1 MTSSNINKKT
11 GKRGEEIAVSF
22 LKKKGY
28 TIVEQNYRCVFGEI
42 DIVARHRGDI
52 VFIEVKSR
60 KSENFGN
67 PEEAVGFNKQRKM
80 SQIALNYLN
89 EKRLDDHGARFDV
102 VAVKLLPDGNKVK
115 LFTNAFELAY

>member
-1 MTSSNINKKT
+1 MTLDRKKT

-60 KSENFGN
+60 KSEDFGN
-67 PEEAVGFNKQRKM
+67 PEEAVGFNKQRKI

-89 EKRLDDHGARFDV
+89 EKGLNDHDARFDV
-102 VAVKLLPDGNKVK
+102 VAIKLLPDDHKVK
-115 LFTNAFELAY
+115 LITNAFELAY

>member
-1 MTSSNINKKT
+1 MTLDHKKT
-11 GKRGEEIAVSF
+11 GKKGEEIAVSF

-28 TIVEQNYRCVFGEI
+28 KIVEQNYRCVFGEI
-42 DIVARHRGDI
+42 DIVARHEGDI

-60 KSENFGN
+60 KSENFGD
-67 PEEAVGFNKQRKM
+67 PEEAVGFNKQRKI

-89 EKRLDDHGARFDV
+89 EKRLDHHDARFDV

-115 LFTNAFELAY
+115 LITNAFELAY

>member
-1 MTSSNINKKT
+1 MTLDRKKT
-11 GKRGEEIAVSF
+11 GKSGEELAVSF

-28 TIVEQNYRCVFGEI
+28 TIVERNYRCVFGEI

-60 KSENFGN
+60 KSDDFGN
-67 PEEAVGFNKQRKM
+67 PEEAVGFKKQRKI

-89 EKRLDDHGARFDV
+89 EKHLDDHDARFDV
-102 VAVKLLPDGNKVK
+102 VAIKLLPDDNKVK
-115 LFTNAFELAY
+115 LITNAFDLAY